1 MEWINLSLVQ
11 NLGLTL
17 LHFIWQ
23 GALIGVLYSFALAL
37 LRPSRAATRYNLAVA
52 TLLTLAITPVL
63 TLVWLQQAASN
74 INTAMAGPAE
84 ILTIAAGHS
93 GISEPGAISLLAWVV
108 GIWLLGV
115 AVMSVRL
122 LLGWHYILTL
132 RRSADRLAAS
142 HLEPL
147 LERLKH
153 QLRVTRRVQI
163 AVSRKVCSPV
173 VVGWL
178 KPMIL
183 FPPALI
189 NHLPIQQIE
198 MVLAHELAHIR
209 RHDHLINLI
218 QTTVETLLFY
228 HPVVAWVSRRIR
240 IERENACD
248 DLAVDATRNRL
259 AYVEMLATLEQLRHP
274 GTRLALA
281 IHDGQILGRIRRLVE
296 QARPARQ
303 KGLTIPALLLI
314 TLAAGAA
321 GLHFLPEK
329 SEPESPEISI
339 DNLTAIESAAI
350 EPAVIEAPPDRATP
364 SPMAEEEIEW
374 QAPSRPEPVLT
385 EMATQPT
392 HSPSTDPAAMDEIAV
407 DQPEM
412 ASEPTRDS
420 LRDGLTETTQPSTDP
435 VRTGERPVGQAEH
448 ETPIRADGSAPLQM
462 AAANLPPPATG
473 RMEPE
478 PLVSVQ
484 PPPITGGELVHQ
496 VQPDFPARARQ
507 RRSEGLVK
515 LEFLVDRR
523 GTVSDIQIISEIPGD
538 LNFAKAARTAVSQ
551 WRFEPFHQGEEAIE
565 RRVRVEVEF
574 NPDDACL
581 NLLGSRIP
589 RC

>member
-1 MEWINLSLVQ
+1 MEWMNPSLVQ

-23 GALIGVLYSFALAL
+23 GALIGVLYALSLAL
-37 LRPSRAATRYNLAVA
+37 LRPTRAATRYNLAVA
-52 TLLTLAITPVL
+52 TLLALAVTPVL
-63 TLVWLQQAASN
+63 TLVWLQQAAG
-74 INTAMAGPAE
+74 NTYAAMTGPVE
-84 ILTIAAGHS
+84 VLTIAAGHS
-93 GISEPGAISLLAWVV
+93 GLIEPQSFSLLAWVV

-147 LERLKH
+147 LERLKA

-178 KPMIL
+178 KPLIL

-189 NHLPIQQIE
+189 NHLPVRQIE

-259 AYVEMLATLEQLRHP
+259 AYVEMLATLEQLRQP
-274 GTRLALA
+274 GPRLALA

-296 QARPARQ
+296 QVTPARQ

-321 GLHFLPEK
+321 GLHFLPDENESELDRTPAM
-329 SEPESPEISI
+329 SEPEASEIVNESQ
-339 DNLTAIESAAI
+339 LTFQT
-350 EPAVIEAPPDRATP
+350 PVIEAPPEQVTTLPRPT
-364 SPMAEEEIEW
+364 AEELVEW
-374 QAPSRPEPVLT
+374 QAPSLPEPV
-385 EMATQPT
+385 
-392 HSPSTDPAAMDEIAV
+392 PAEPAAEPAMDEIAIE
-407 DQPEM
+407 QPEM
-412 ASEPTRDS
+412 AREVDRDN
-420 LRDGLTETTQPSTDP
+420 LRDALTETARPSTDSIP
-435 VRTGERPVGQAEH
+435 TGESPAGQPEREAPA
-448 ETPIRADGSAPLQM
+448 TADVSAPLQM
-462 AAANLPPPATG
+462 AAASIPSPATE
-473 RMEPE
+473 RVEPE

-496 VQPDFPARARQ
+496 VEPNFPARARQ

-523 GTVSDIQIISEIPGD
+523 GAVSDVQIISEIPGN
-538 LNFAKAARTAVSQ
+538 LNFAQAAQAAVTQ
-551 WRFEPFHQGEEAIE
+551 WRFEPFQQGDEAIE

-581 NLLGSRIP
+581 DLLGSRIP

>member
-1 MEWINLSLVQ
+1 MEWINPSLVQ

-23 GALIGVLYSFALAL
+23 GALIGVLYALSLAL
-37 LRPSRAATRYNLAVA
+37 LRPTRAATRYNLAVA
-52 TLLTLAITPVL
+52 TLLVLAMTPVL
-63 TLVWLQQAASN
+63 TLVWLQQAAGN
-74 INTAMAGPAE
+74 PYAAMTGPVE
-84 ILTIAAGHS
+84 TLTIVAGHS
-93 GISEPGAISLLAWVV
+93 GLIEPRSFSLLAWVV

-115 AVMSVRL
+115 AVMSIRL
-122 LLGWHYILTL
+122 LLGWHYILKL

-163 AVSRKVCSPV
+163 AVSQKVCSPV

-178 KPMIL
+178 KPLIL

-189 NHLPIQQIE
+189 NHLPVRQIE

-240 IERENACD
+240 VERENACD

-259 AYVEMLATLEQLRHP
+259 AYVEMLATLEQLRQP
-274 GTRLALA
+274 GPRLALA

-303 KGLTIPALLLI
+303 RGLTIPALLLI
-314 TLAAGAA
+314 TLAAGAT
-321 GLHFLPEK
+321 GLHFLPEE
-329 SEPESPEISI
+329 SESELDITTPTTI
-339 DNLTAIESAAI
+339 DSQMVIESAAI
-350 EPAVIEAPPDRATP
+350 ETPPEQAPTLPVP
-364 SPMAEEEIEW
+364 LAEELVEW
-374 QAPSRPEPVLT
+374 QAPSLPELVPA
-385 EMATQPT
+385 EFAA
-392 HSPSTDPAAMDEIAV
+392 DPAMDEIA
-407 DQPEM
+407 DQPEIIGEANQDNFLD
-412 ASEPTRDS
+412 AS
-420 LRDGLTETTQPSTDP
+420 TETAQTSTEP
-435 VRTGERPVGQAEH
+435 VRTGERALDQAER
-448 ETPIRADGSAPLQM
+448 EAPITTEDSAPLQM
-462 AAANLPPPATG
+462 AAASIPSPAADQV
-473 RMEPE
+473 EPE

-496 VQPDFPARARQ
+496 VQPNFPARARQ

-523 GTVSDIQIISEIPGD
+523 GAVSDVQIISEIPGN
-538 LNFAKAARTAVSQ
+538 LNFAQAARTAVSQ
-551 WRFEPFHQGEEAIE
+551 WRFEPFQQGDEAIE

-581 NLLGSRIP
+581 DLLGSRIP